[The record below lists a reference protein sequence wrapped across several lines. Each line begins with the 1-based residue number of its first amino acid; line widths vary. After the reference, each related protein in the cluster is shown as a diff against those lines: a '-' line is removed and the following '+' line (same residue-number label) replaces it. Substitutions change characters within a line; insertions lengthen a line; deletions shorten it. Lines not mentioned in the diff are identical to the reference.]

1 MDTLVISISGP
12 SGSGKTTL
20 ADGLMA
26 RWPRDVLTVMRA
38 DSYYHDRSTL
48 SPEARHSIN
57 YDAPEAIDFDLMVKH
72 IAQLKAGQSVDA
84 PQYDFTTHSRT
95 QNHQTL
101 QPVPIIVVEGILLL
115 AIEDIR
121 HHAQHRVYLNTP
133 LDVCLLRRIRRDCM
147 ERGRTVESVLSQYE
161 QTVHPMLIKYVLPS
175 RQFSTQL
182 FDDGGP
188 VPGPMG
194 WLNETI
200 DVFLKT
206 HHNTSSMAH
215 MTSE

>member
-1 MDTLVISISGP
+1 MNTLVISISGP

-26 RWPRDVLTVMRA
+26 RWPRDVLSVIRA
-38 DSYYHDRSTL
+38 DSYYHDRSALTPKER
-48 SPEARHSIN
+48 STIK
-57 YDAPEAIDFDLMVKH
+57 YDAPEAIDFDLMVQH
-72 IAQLKAGQSVDA
+72 IAQLKSGQSVYA

-95 QNHQTL
+95 QDHQIL
-101 QPVPIIVVEGILLL
+101 HPVPIIIVEGILLL
-115 AIEDIR
+115 AIENIR

-147 ERGRTVESVLSQYE
+147 DRGRTVESVLSQYE
-161 QTVHPMLIKYVLPS
+161 QTVHPMLVKYVLPS

-206 HHNTSSMAH
+206 HNIGHDVAHISS
-215 MTSE
+215 E